1 MSQVNTANTYVYGST
16 ARKIAPVRPEWEVQS
31 QLAANKRKR
40 HAATLNVGYVLF
52 LVLAI
57 ATAAFVLINYI
68 QLQSELT
75 GLSKTIVSME
85 KELNVL
91 RDSNNDAYQ
100 RAVNSVDME
109 EIRRVAVEE
118 LGMVYA
124 QEDQIVLY
132 DAPNNDYMR
141 QIAAVS
147 H

>member
-1 MSQVNTANTYVYGST
+1 MSQVRTANTYVYGST

-31 QLAANKRKR
+31 KLAASKRKR
-40 HAATLNVGYVLF
+40 HAASLNIGYVLF
-52 LVLAI
+52 LVVAI

-85 KELNVL
+85 KELNTM
-91 RDSNNDAYQ
+91 RDANNDAYQ
-100 RAVNSVDME
+100 RAVNSIDME

-124 QEDQIVLY
+124 QEEQIVLY
-132 DAPNNDYMR
+132 DAPNNDYIR
-141 QIAAVS
+141 QIAAAGY
-147 H
+147 